1 MTNPMFPCKL
11 PVSLTRTV
19 SRAIAAMLMTAVVAS
34 CGSSP
39 SEPQAEESET
49 SAAVEET
56 TAQAEETDTIR
67 CVFPFWFGFAP
78 VHVATNLGY
87 FEEEGLTVTTAFDND
102 RANVL
107 PAMERGDLECTMRTI
122 GEHMSRPLTAT
133 SKSTVI
139 GTIDVSVGADGVVAG
154 PDINSVED
162 LVGKVFAGEINHPGT
177 VMTQFALN
185 EAGYSIED
193 VEIRLI
199 NTDDSSAVFEDPDV
213 AAVATWEP
221 MMSNIV
227 DTTAKTG
234 SKILL
239 SSANF
244 KGLITDVIIVQSED
258 LAADPEKYQKFLR
271 GIYRAVD
278 LYNEDPD
285 AFLEAAAPE
294 YDVTPEE
301 MAADLGGVQYTSY
314 EDTLEFMGSAESPST
329 LATVFDS
336 LNEINVQL
344 DLQDDLL
351 SYDDHIDGS
360 LLTDLFEGATR

>member
-1 MTNPMFPCKL
+1 MFLCKF
-11 PVSLTRTV
+11 PVRLTRTV
-19 SRAIAAMLMTAVVAS
+19 AGAIAATLVTTVVAS

-39 SEPQAEESET
+39 SAPQADSQNAT
-49 SAAVEET
+49 AQVEEP
-56 TAQAEETDTIR
+56 DTIR

-78 VHVATNLGY
+78 VHVASNLGY

-122 GEHMSRPLTAT
+122 GEHMSRPLTPD
-133 SKSTVI
+133 SNSTVI
-139 GTIDVSVGADGVVAG
+139 GTIDVSVGADGVVAA

-185 EAGYSIED
+185 EAGYSIDD
-193 VEIRLI
+193 VEMRLI

-227 DTTAKTG
+227 DSTAKSG

-244 KGLITDVIIVQSED
+244 EGLITDVIIVQSED
-258 LAADPEKYQKFLR
+258 LTANPEKYQKFLR

-285 AFLEAAAPE
+285 AFLAAAAPA

-314 EDTLEFMGSAESPST
+314 EDTLEFMGSPESPGK
-329 LATVFDS
+329 LAEVFDS
-336 LNEINVQL
+336 LNAINLQL
-344 DLQDDLL
+344 DLQDETL
-351 SYDDHIDGS
+351 SYDNHVDGS
-360 LLTDLFEGATR
+360 LLTDLFEGETR